1 MILTLVVP
9 SVDYKES
16 YLEALRGFKAE
27 KLWWYEGVNIYEL
40 EDDFSAYV
48 DRLTTQKGRTNFWA
62 IVEGKFAGKIH
73 VWHELTPELR
83 KVGGHIGYD
92 TAPAFRGKGVAS
104 EMLRKVLPFAK
115 TIGLIEV
122 LLTCDD
128 TNIASSKVI
137 EKNGGILSETK
148 RPAETGP
155 LKRYYWIP
163 LN

>member
-1 MILTLVVP
+1 MKLTLVAP

-16 YLEALRGFKAE
+16 YLEALRGFKKE
-27 KLWWYEGVNIYEL
+27 NLWWYEGVNIYEL
-40 EDDFSAYV
+40 EDDFESFV
-48 DRLTTQKGRTNFWA
+48 DKLNGQKGRTNFWA
-62 IVEGKFAGKIH
+62 IVDGKFAGKIH
-73 VWHELTPELR
+73 VWHELTPDLR

-92 TAPAFRGKGVAS
+92 TAPAFRGQGVAS

-128 TNIASSKVI
+128 GNVASIKVI
-137 EKNGGILSETK
+137 EKNGGELDEIK
-148 RPAETGP
+148 RPDEAGP
-155 LKRYYWIP
+155 YKRYYWIQ